1 MSSSEEEEKMAIAA
15 SLKDYLA
22 RHGVTYDEVVHDR
35 AMTMLEA
42 ARRARLPDDCVVK
55 AVVLEDD
62 EGFVLAA
69 IPASHHVRL
78 SAVRKA
84 LNRRLGLATEGELAG
99 LFIDCE
105 VGAAPPVGAA
115 YGLADVVIDES
126 LDAKPDLYFEGGDH
140 RTLVHVRGS
149 DFNRLMGGARH
160 GRISRAGR
168 ASWGDG
174 GATEFM

>member
-1 MSSSEEEEKMAIAA
+1 MAIAT

-22 RHGVTYDEVVHDR
+22 SRDIAYDEVVHDR

-42 ARRARLPDDCVVK
+42 ARRARLPADCVVK
-55 AVVLEDD
+55 AVVFEDD
-62 EGFVLAA
+62 DGYVLAA
-69 IPASHHVRL
+69 IPASHHVRM

-84 LNRRLGLATEGELAG
+84 LNRRLGLATEGELAS
-99 LFIDCE
+99 LFADCE

-140 RTLVHVRGS
+140 RTLIHVRGAE
-149 DFNRLMGGARH
+149 FGRLMGGAKH
-160 GRISRAGR
+160 VRISRAGR